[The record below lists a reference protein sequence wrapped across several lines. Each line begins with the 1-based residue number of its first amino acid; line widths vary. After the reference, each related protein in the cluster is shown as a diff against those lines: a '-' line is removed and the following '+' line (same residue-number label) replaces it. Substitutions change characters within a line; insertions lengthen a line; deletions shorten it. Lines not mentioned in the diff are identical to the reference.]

1 MKGQLERLEQRDLS
15 PEAKEWIA
23 FELGV
28 SEEDVV
34 EMNRRMSGADRSLK
48 VTMTDDS
55 ESEGLDGLVD
65 EGPNQEILMA
75 TPKRWPN
82 AANCWARRWQAS
94 RG

>member
-65 EGPNQEILMA
+65 EGTNQGILMA

-94 RG
+94 QA

>member
-1 MKGQLERLEQRDLS
+1 M
-15 PEAKEWIA
+15 EWIA

-55 ESEGLDGLVD
+55 ESEGWSRRRGDEPRDPNGNTEEMAQRRKLLGEALAGLTSVSANPYR
-65 EGPNQEILMA
+65 EA
-75 TPKRWPN
+75 T
-82 AANCWARRWQAS
+82 ARRALDA
-94 RG
+94 

>member
-65 EGPNQEILMA
+65 EGPNQEILMV

-94 RG
+94 RA

>member
-1 MKGQLERLEQRDLS
+1 
-15 PEAKEWIA
+15 
-23 FELGV
+23 
-28 SEEDVV
+28 
-34 EMNRRMSGADRSLK
+34 

-65 EGPNQEILMA
+65 EGTNQEILMA

-94 RG
+94 RA